1 MASKKQTNATTNDY
15 EFCAVPEDKRKSYAS
30 LTIVW
35 TGYVFVVTSMMAG
48 GGLAAGLKFSNILL
62 VCVLGNVFLGIIA
75 TLVSIISSKNGLS
88 FALLTKYSFGIN
100 GSRIASF
107 FVPLVNLGW

>member
-75 TLVSIISSKNGLS
+75 TLVSII
-88 FALLTKYSFGIN
+88 
-100 GSRIASF
+100 
-107 FVPLVNLGW
+107 